1 MSITSIWPVVG
12 SQVATSGYHWGMSDT
27 MTVNPAHL
35 SDDDWTRMRAF
46 LDSAKQ
52 RGEVVHL
59 SSEVE
64 LLSPAEVGRR
74 LSMSRT
80 TVRRRIAS
88 GELTAIKV
96 GTHNRITLTE
106 YERFSTEMMRRMAEA
121 TADDIATEL
130 FGE

>member
-1 MSITSIWPVVG
+1 
-12 SQVATSGYHWGMSDT
+12 

-35 SDDDWTRMRAF
+35 SDDDWARMRAF

-88 GELTAIKV
+88 GELKAIKV
-96 GTHNRITLTE
+96 GAHNRITLAE

-121 TADDIATEL
+121 TADDIAAEL
-130 FGE
+130 FGD

>member
-1 MSITSIWPVVG
+1 MS
-12 SQVATSGYHWGMSDT
+12 
-27 MTVNPAHL
+27 VNPAHL
-35 SDDDWTRMRAF
+35 SDDDWARMRAF
-46 LDSAKQ
+46 LDSARQ
-52 RGEVVHL
+52 RGEVVRL

-88 GELTAIKV
+88 GELKAIKV
-96 GTHNRITLTE
+96 GTHNRITLAE

-121 TADDIATEL
+121 TADDIAVEL
-130 FGE
+130 FGD

>member
-1 MSITSIWPVVG
+1 MSGT
-12 SQVATSGYHWGMSDT
+12 MS
-27 MTVNPAHL
+27 VNPAHL
-35 SDDDWTRMRAF
+35 SDDDWARMRAF
-46 LDSAKQ
+46 LDSARQ
-52 RGEVVHL
+52 RGEVVRL

-88 GELTAIKV
+88 GELKAIKV
-96 GTHNRITLTE
+96 GTHNRVTLAE

-121 TADDIATEL
+121 TADDIAAEL
-130 FGE
+130 FGD

>member
-1 MSITSIWPVVG
+1 MS
-12 SQVATSGYHWGMSDT
+12 
-27 MTVNPAHL
+27 VNPAHL
-35 SDDDWTRMRAF
+35 SDDDWARMRAF
-46 LDSAKQ
+46 LDSARQ
-52 RGEVVHL
+52 RGEVVRL

-88 GELTAIKV
+88 GELKAIKV
-96 GTHNRITLTE
+96 GTHNRVTLAE

-121 TADDIATEL
+121 TADDIAAEL
-130 FGE
+130 FGD

>member
-1 MSITSIWPVVG
+1 MPTTIVRPVTQP
-12 SQVATSGYHWGMSDT
+12 QVAASGYHWGMSDT
-27 MTVNPAHL
+27 MSVNPAHL
-35 SDDDWTRMRAF
+35 SDDDWARMRAF
-46 LDSAKQ
+46 LDSARQ
-52 RGEVVHL
+52 RGEVVRL

-80 TVRRRIAS
+80 TVRRRIAT
-88 GELTAIKV
+88 GELKAIKV
-96 GTHNRITLTE
+96 GTHNRITLAE

-130 FGE
+130 FGD